1 MERLVCKACGSAALM
16 PMDVVVQ
23 TDEDGHERLV
33 DGEDTESRFFTCHVC
48 GDNWLSLKEQPA
60 EGDCQ
65 IIFIHQM
72 GMDPIL
78 KRVAYMETH
87 VVLNEDTV
95 GHWDYFL
102 NDDPVDADVWHAKLR
117 DRRKLLKSICSN

>member
-1 MERLVCKACGSAALM
+1 M

-23 TDEDGHERLV
+23 TDEEGQERLV
-33 DGEDTESRFFTCHVC
+33 EGEDTESRFFTCHVC

-65 IIFIHQM
+65 IVFIHQM
-72 GMDPIL
+72 GMDPVL

-95 GHWDYFL
+95 DHWDYFL
-102 NDDPVDADVWHAKLR
+102 NDDPVDADVWHAKLK